1 MKKGEHILLS
11 LFVSSLLLVFG
22 ASQIGVDL
30 AMDKIIQSV
39 YDGSLISF
47 NHENGVN
54 VSHLFVV

>member
-22 ASQIGVDL
+22 VSQIGVDL

-39 YDGSLISF
+39 YDGSLTSF
-47 NHENGVN
+47 NHEIGVN

>member
-1 MKKGEHILLS
+1 MKKRESILFS
-11 LFVSSLLLVFG
+11 LLISSLLLILG
-22 ASQIGVDL
+22 ASQIGIDL

-39 YDGSLISF
+39 YDGSLTSF

>member
-1 MKKGEHILLS
+1 MKKRELILLS
-11 LFVSSLLLVFG
+11 VLVSSLLLVLG

-39 YDGSLISF
+39 YDDSLTSF

>member
-1 MKKGEHILLS
+1 MKKRESILFS
-11 LFVSSLLLVFG
+11 LLVSSLLLILG
-22 ASQIGVDL
+22 ASQIGIDL

>member
-39 YDGSLISF
+39 YDGSLTSF
-47 NHENGVN
+47 NYENGVN

>member
-1 MKKGEHILLS
+1 MKKRESILFS
-11 LFVSSLLLVFG
+11 LLVSSLLLILG
-22 ASQIGVDL
+22 ASQIGIDL

-39 YDGSLISF
+39 YDGSLTSF